1 MSKVYGYCRTALAGN
16 IEEQVELVSNYC
28 KANGLDL
35 SVCFCDD
42 GVSGHEMHKEELEK
56 LLDVIEK
63 GDVIVTKDFS
73 RFMRNPIVQQGFVD
87 GLNSRGIEV
96 MYVDEKEEDDK
107 TFDTWFEDRLAELV
121 RGE

>member
-28 KANGLDL
+28 KVNGLDL
-35 SVCFCDD
+35 AVCFCDD

-63 GDVIVTKDFS
+63 GDVIITKDYS

-107 TFDTWFEDRLAELV
+107 IFDTWFEDRLAELV